1 MINFFYRTSEW
12 FKSQIKQIQN
22 ANLKILKHKFKKLI
36 FYFIIFILAFI
47 FFPLFLIIRFLS
59 GFILIRFVNLDSTRI
74 GHFANDVNMYLS
86 TVEKKAKFQYDIFYL
101 EKPVCNNALLKIFKR
116 HINVVPEFLI
126 RPFILLNRVKF
137 LGNPKHIIEVNPF
150 LDLYDSRDK
159 DEIFRN
165 TGKTV
170 VKQAD
175 DLRDRDIKSEK
186 KINYFNQKDI
196 EYGNSFLKD
205 LGLSK
210 DDKYVCLLC
219 RDEAY
224 TQDLF
229 KNSYNLEYETEGDK
243 STFRNANIENFR
255 LASEYLTELGYYV
268 IRMGHKNSKPFLTD
282 NKKIID
288 YARLEKKNEFMD
300 IFLSSHCKFIITTL
314 CGLDSMTSI
323 HNIPFVIVNF
333 AQAGFTRSTNKKQ
346 ITIYRHFKKK
356 NDLKNLT
363 LSEIFDLNL
372 GDALHSDSFSEKQI
386 ELIENTPEEIKE
398 AVMDMLELMKNNF
411 IVRDEYKDLQSIF
424 WNHFFK
430 KINEY
435 DLHFLHADFV
445 KSHIGFS
452 FLEKNKNFLE

>member
-1 MINFFYRTSEW
+1 MFNFSYRTSEW
-12 FKSQIKQIQN
+12 FKSQIKQ
-22 ANLKILKHKFKKLI
+22 LKNSNSKLLKYKLKKLSLYFSI
-36 FYFIIFILAFI
+36 FSLTLI

-59 GFILIRFVNLDSTRI
+59 GFILIRFANLDSTRI
-74 GHFANDVNMYLS
+74 GHFANDVNMYLCA
-86 TVEKKAKFQYDIFYL
+86 VKKKTKFQCDFFYV

-116 HINVVPEFLI
+116 HINIIPEFLI
-126 RPFILLNRVKF
+126 RPFILLNKIKF

-150 LDLYDSRDK
+150 L
-159 DEIFRN
+159 
-165 TGKTV
+165 
-170 VKQAD
+170 QQ

-186 KINYFNQKDI
+186 KINYFNEEDI
-196 EYGNSFLKD
+196 EYGNSFLKN

-224 TQDLF
+224 TQDVF
-229 KNSYNLEYETEGDK
+229 KNSYNLEYETKGDL
-243 STFRNANIENFR
+243 SVFRNANIENFR

-300 IFLSSHCKFIITTL
+300 IFLSSHCSFFVTTGA
-314 CGLDSMTSI
+314 GLDVVASSI
-323 HNIPFVIVNF
+323 CDLPIIIVNF
-333 AQAGFTRSTNKKQ
+333 AQAGYTRSNNKKQ
-346 ITIYRHFKKK
+346 ITIYKHFKKK
-356 NDLKNLT
+356 NDVKNLT

-372 GDALHSDSFSEKQI
+372 SDVVHSDSFSEKQI

-398 AVMDMLELMKNNF
+398 AVMDMLELMENNF
-411 IVRDEYKDLQSIF
+411 IVRDEYKDLQSVF

-452 FLEKNKNFLE
+452 FLEKNKNYLE

>member
-1 MINFFYRTSEW
+1 MFNFSYRTSEW
-12 FKSQIKQIQN
+12 FKSQIKQ
-22 ANLKILKHKFKKLI
+22 LKNSNSKLLKYKLKKLSLYFSI
-36 FYFIIFILAFI
+36 FSLTFI

-59 GFILIRFVNLDSTRI
+59 GFILIRFANLDSTRI
-74 GHFANDVNMYLS
+74 GHFANDVNMYLCA
-86 TVEKKAKFQYDIFYL
+86 VKKKTKFQYDFFYV
-101 EKPVCNNALLKIFKR
+101 EKPVCNNALLKLFKR
-116 HINVVPEFLI
+116 HINIIPEFLI
-126 RPFILLNRVKF
+126 RPFMLLNRIKF

-150 LDLYDSRDK
+150 L
-159 DEIFRN
+159 
-165 TGKTV
+165 
-170 VKQAD
+170 QQ
-175 DLRDRDIKSEK
+175 DLRDRDIKNEK
-186 KINYFNQKDI
+186 KINYFNEEDI
-196 EYGNSFLKD
+196 EYAHSFLQD

-224 TQDLF
+224 TKGLYG
-229 KNSYNLEYETEGDK
+229 NTYNLEYETEGDK
-243 STFRNANIENFR
+243 SIFRNANIENFK
-255 LASEYLTELGYYV
+255 LVSEYLTGLGYYV
-268 IRMGHKNSKPFLTD
+268 IRMGDKNSKPFLSN

-300 IFLSSHCKFIITTL
+300 IFLASHCNFIITTA
-314 CGLDSMTSI
+314 CGLDAMTSI

-333 AQAGFTRSTNKKQ
+333 AQVGLTRSTNKKQ
-346 ITIYRHFKKK
+346 ITIFKHFKKK

-372 GDALHSDSFSEKQI
+372 AEALTNDIFLEKQI
-386 ELIENTPEEIKE
+386 ELIENTPEEIKD
-398 AVMDMLELMKNNF
+398 AVIEMLELMKNNF
-411 IVRDEYKDLQSIF
+411 IVSDKYKDLQSVF

-452 FLEKNKNFLE
+452 FLEKNKNYLE